1 VPNNTELHLIIA
13 ELL

>member
-13 ELL
+13 ALL